1 MKKTH
6 LISRLLFYGFTF
18 IAVGAPI
25 AAANRMVKVV
35 YFVPRDRPVQRNIST
50 KLDTQIKKVQRFYT
64 EQMEEHGYRGKTFNL
79 ENDTSGKLI
88 VYHII
93 GNFNDAYYHTDTLRK
108 VSEEIDDQ
116 HDIEKHI
123 YIVIVDVSTERI
135 QGNCGIA
142 YFDGGPV
149 MVAATGDCTV
159 GEFGI
164 TLIAHELGH
173 AFNLVHDFR
182 SDDYIMSYGAGRH
195 RLSKCAASLLNVSP
209 YFNDRHN
216 SRNTPATIHKLTPT
230 TYPANIE
237 DWTLQFDIND
247 ADGIYQVQFELAI
260 PGEPASLFDCESVQN
275 RQRTTV
281 EFQMPAGATIDPT
294 NHIWIRVV
302 DVNGNVHTQEWMLTA
317 SKTQTPTRTV
327 TTNSTETMLT
337 LSYDAPDAL
346 VPTNDKTEWKQKQ
359 LPWANR
365 ITWEKTPDG
374 RVPRKPNGFMRPD
387 PHIPFMDEWDYW
399 FYAHA
404 VSRIVYDLDGRN
416 YTKFDAYFD
425 MPNPCGSI
433 ASVEVIFL
441 ADSTEIYK
449 SGVLKGNQARNTHIS
464 FDIPKNAQS
473 LTIRVTDGGDG
484 GAYDHFIIANAR
496 LVHGEPPP
504 RKVDPK
510 IEGPKLGLSFSTTTT
525 NMRVGDTFMLHLN
538 SEKVTDLAGWQ
549 FGIVFDP
556 TVLEALEVSE
566 GNFLKRDGG
575 TTFFRQGRIDNAAGK
590 ITGLSSALI
599 SEKGVSGTG
608 TLLSVTFSAKA
619 AGETQVTLQD
629 FEFGSINGKV
639 IPVVPYEIVI
649 NVGDQPAWDVNQDGR
664 ISILDL
670 ILVARRLGETASA
683 NSDVDVND
691 DGIISILDL
700 IIITQHMGES
710 TAAAPGLFSF
720 KVFVQFTRRVA
731 SWSSLLQR
739 IR

>member
-1 MKKTH
+1 M
-6 LISRLLFYGFTF
+6 
-18 IAVGAPI
+18 
-25 AAANRMVKVV
+25 
-35 YFVPRDRPVQRNIST
+35 
-50 KLDTQIKKVQRFYT
+50 
-64 EQMEEHGYRGKTFNL
+64 
-79 ENDTSGKLI
+79 
-88 VYHII
+88 
-93 GNFNDAYYHTDTLRK
+93 
-108 VSEEIDDQ
+108 
-116 HDIEKHI
+116 
-123 YIVIVDVSTERI
+123 
-135 QGNCGIA
+135 
-142 YFDGGPV
+142 
-149 MVAATGDCTV
+149 
-159 GEFGI
+159 
-164 TLIAHELGH
+164 
-173 AFNLVHDFR
+173 
-182 SDDYIMSYGAGRH
+182 
-195 RLSKCAASLLNVSP
+195 RLSV
-209 YFNDRHN
+209 
-216 SRNTPATIHKLTPT
+216 
-230 TYPANIE
+230 
-237 DWTLQFDIND
+237 
-247 ADGIYQVQFELAI
+247 
-260 PGEPASLFDCESVQN
+260 
-275 RQRTTV
+275 
-281 EFQMPAGATIDPT
+281 
-294 NHIWIRVV
+294 
-302 DVNGNVHTQEWMLTA
+302 
-317 SKTQTPTRTV
+317 
-327 TTNSTETMLT
+327 
-337 LSYDAPDAL
+337 
-346 VPTNDKTEWKQKQ
+346 
-359 LPWANR
+359 
-365 ITWEKTPDG
+365 
-374 RVPRKPNGFMRPD
+374 
-387 PHIPFMDEWDYW
+387 
-399 FYAHA
+399 
-404 VSRIVYDLDGRN
+404 
-416 YTKFDAYFD
+416 
-425 MPNPCGSI
+425 

-525 NMRVGDTFMLHLN
+525 NVHVGDTFMLHLN

-549 FGIVFDP
+549 FDIVFDP

-566 GNFLKRDGG
+566 GNFLKREGG

-619 AGETQVTLQD
+619 AGETQVTLRD

-664 ISILDL
+664 INILDL